1 MKNKHRFWSTAAH
14 ISLSLAIGLTVYT
27 LNIVL
32 LSSSKILTPG
42 DALFI
47 EGTMAILVGILLLL
61 GRGGIS
67 FLSKQAA
74 VLAATAEAVCGTDS
88 VGPGEMMRRDTW
100 QPKGFLRVGLVM
112 IVTGVFLITLY
123 FLTL

>member
-1 MKNKHRFWSTAAH
+1 MKNRRVFWRTAAH
-14 ISLSLAIGLTVYT
+14 ISLSLAIAVAVYT
-27 LNIVL
+27 INIAL
-32 LSSSKILTPG
+32 LSSSKMITPG

-47 EGTMAILVGILLLL
+47 EGTMAILVGFLLLL

-74 VLAATAEAVCGTDS
+74 VLAATADAVCGTDS
-88 VGPGEMMRRDTW
+88 VGLGEMMRRDTW
-100 QPKGFLRVGLVM
+100 QSKGFLRVGLVM
-112 IVTGVFLITLY
+112 IATGVFLIMLY